1 MKSGFAAF
9 LCSWV
14 CGAAIATAPA
24 ASDQATE
31 LASAMR
37 LDAFFAQLTNQL
49 AASANQKRVESPEP
63 VPCLIPFT
71 TEDFRDDAP
80 RVLEKLFTEEE
91 MSRALKFYRSA
102 DGQRFVELTF
112 EFLDSRA
119 AGRQPVFQLT
129 SHEKASLKSFKRT
142 RAGAILSSPL
152 RIAGSNAAKQ
162 ILREQYSAV
171 ASRCPQPD
179 RA

>member
-1 MKSGFAAF
+1 MKSGLAAF
-9 LCSWV
+9 LGSWV
-14 CGAAIATAPA
+14 CGVALAAAPA
-24 ASDQATE
+24 ASDPAVE
-31 LASAMR
+31 LATAMR

-49 AASANQKRVESPEP
+49 AASANQKQVDSPDP

-71 TEDFRDDAP
+71 ADDFRDDAP

-91 MSRALKFYRSA
+91 MSRGLKYYRSR
-102 DGQRFVELTF
+102 DGQRFVDLMF

-119 AGRQPVFQLT
+119 AGRQPDFQLS
-129 SHEKASLKSFKRT
+129 SHEKSSLKSFKRS

-152 RIAGSNAAKQ
+152 RIAASNAARHV
-162 ILREQYSAV
+162 LRAQYSAV
-171 ASRCPQPD
+171 PSRCPQPE